1 MSLQEAE
8 FSMKFRIYAS
18 FLDKSIYYIYIPCP
32 ENMSHHKKIIVNGM
46 EFGHMRVTNNGEVL
60 SIWIK
65 QPWGE
70 GELFIPETGL
80 REEDE

>member
-1 MSLQEAE
+1 
-8 FSMKFRIYAS
+8 
-18 FLDKSIYYIYIPCP
+18 
-32 ENMSHHKKIIVNGM
+32 
-46 EFGHMRVTNNGEVL
+46 MRVTNNGEVL
-60 SIWIK
+60 SIWIV

>member
-1 MSLQEAE
+1 
-8 FSMKFRIYAS
+8 MKFCTCAS
-18 FLDKSIYYIYIPCP
+18 FSYGSIYYIHIPCP

-60 SIWIK
+60 SIWIV

>member
-1 MSLQEAE
+1 
-8 FSMKFRIYAS
+8 
-18 FLDKSIYYIYIPCP
+18 
-32 ENMSHHKKIIVNGM
+32 MSHHKKIIVNGM

-60 SIWIK
+60 SIWIV